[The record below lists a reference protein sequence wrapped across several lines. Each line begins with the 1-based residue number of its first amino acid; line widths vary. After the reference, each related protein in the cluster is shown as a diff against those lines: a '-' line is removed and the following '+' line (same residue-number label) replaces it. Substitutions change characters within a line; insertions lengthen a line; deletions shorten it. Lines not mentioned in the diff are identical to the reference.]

1 MSIVSIRWR
10 PDAVELRKF
19 GVVVII
25 GMCLIGLVFQFLF
38 GNSDVAYVLYVV
50 GAVLGLPGLTGTVI
64 ALPGYWL
71 WMGVAFVM
79 GNIVGRVLLS
89 VIYYTLFT
97 PIGLARR
104 MLGADKL
111 QLGRVNID
119 SYWKD
124 IDTEGEDTRYERQF

>member
-1 MSIVSIRWR
+1 MSIVSIKWR

-25 GMCLIGLVFQFLF
+25 GMCLIGLLFQFLL
-38 GNSDVAYVLYVV
+38 GHSDVAYILYIV
-50 GAVLGLPGLTGTVI
+50 GGVLGLPGLTGTVI

-79 GNIVGRVLLS
+79 GNIVGRVLLT

-97 PIGLARR
+97 SIGLSRR
-104 MLGADKL
+104 ILGSDKL
-111 QLGRVNID
+111 QLKRVSTQ